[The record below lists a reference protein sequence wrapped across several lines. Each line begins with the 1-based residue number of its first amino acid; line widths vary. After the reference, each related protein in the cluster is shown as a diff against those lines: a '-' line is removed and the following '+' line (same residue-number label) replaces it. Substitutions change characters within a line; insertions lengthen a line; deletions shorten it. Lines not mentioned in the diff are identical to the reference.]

1 MPRTSTTSCPA
12 WLEAGARNRA
22 RNALPADRP
31 GYPNNRC
38 TARAKGSGKR
48 CRGVAVNGWNVCRVH
63 GAHRKK
69 GELPKPSR
77 DPAGEL
83 RRLERRVR
91 RGERYAAMRERREE
105 WRQEAATIRGFAQL
119 SAADQV
125 LIVTLLAS
133 DEPDD
138 RVELQ
143 KAMAYLGLSL

>member
-31 GYPNNRC
+31 GYPNRRC
-38 TARAKGSGKR
+38 TARAKRSGKR
-48 CRGVAVNGWNVCRVH
+48 CRCPAVTGWSVCRSH

-77 DPAGEL
+77 DPVGAL

-91 RGERYAAMRERREE
+91 RDERYAAMRERREE
-105 WRQEAATIRGFAQL
+105 WRREAATIRGFSQL
-119 SAADQV
+119 SEADQA
-125 LIVTLLAS
+125 LI
-133 DEPDD
+133 
-138 RVELQ
+138 
-143 KAMAYLGLSL
+143 